1 MNRELKNLMN
11 IQINKE
17 LSSAYLYKAIACV
30 FAELN
35 LNGFAHWYTVQADE
49 EIEHADRFITYLH
62 DQSEDVTLT
71 DIGVIPFKHENIID
85 MLEESLTQEIMITAS
100 INNLYAEA
108 ITLHDYRAMKFLD
121 WFIAEQ
127 HEEEVNAKAMID
139 KYQNFVC
146 DCGCGL
152 YELDKELSERS

>member
-1 MNRELKNLMN
+1 MN

-17 LSSAYLYKAIACV
+17 LASAYLYKAIACI

-35 LNGFAHWYTVQADE
+35 LDGFAHWYTVQAGE
-49 EIEHADRFITYLH
+49 EVEHADRFITYLH
-62 DQSEDVTLT
+62 DQCEEVTLT
-71 DIGVIPFKHENIID
+71 DIAVIPFKHESILD
-85 MLEESLTQEIMITAS
+85 MLEESLAQEIEVTSS
-100 INNLYAEA
+100 INNIYSEA
-108 ITLHDYRAMKFLD
+108 LALHDYRAMKFLD
-121 WFIAEQ
+121 WFISEQ
-127 HEEEVNAKAMID
+127 HEEEVNAQTMID